1 MRHKYSPAIMQA
13 LGGPSQKDFEYDK
26 KLQDYKEAKS
36 RMVTIKK
43 VIDSF
48 PKKLEGYKQML
59 DTIVGTCDFVF
70 DKNQKGYCQFMHN
83 ITSAHRALSNKL
95 VTLFNQFGQLRNT
108 TNGWIKE
115 INDVSAKCRL
125 REQCKKNYAHYESKL
140 YELNVDRMKEVKK
153 KNKISESDH
162 ERFVRNI
169 AKFQKAGKE
178 LVYTSNQ
185 AYRAIEQFLNIRY
198 DQIVMAMVGFV
209 EAERAFYNEASHI
222 INFFTNIRNN
232 AINLKKTLITTNT
245 KYDAAAYLKGRAL
258 LNMSLQEFFSSNYK
272 VLPPPPGVGPNNNQ
286 NQGQGQG
293 QGPNQG
299 FGMGQNMNPN
309 SQQNKGG
316 IINPFSADNNDLDDI
331 NINNN
336 NFGRIKTA
344 PNNGFNNKS
353 TRDTFALNN
362 PYNSQANPYSGQNN
376 NINNN
381 NYNSNN
387 NFNNNFNNP
396 YDNNNMNSGMK
407 PFGGNNNNQDPYG
420 GNNYLDPFDGNNDQD
435 PYGGN
440 NNQDPYDGNNNQDP
454 YGGNNNQ
461 TPYGGNNNQN
471 NNNMGEGGNLGNN
484 NQNNN
489 NNNNNN
495 NNDNNNNNNG
505 EDDPFD
511 F

>member
-70 DKNQKGYCQFMHN
+70 DKSQKGYCQFMHN
-83 ITSAHRALSNKL
+83 ITSAHRALSTKL
-95 VTLFNQFGQLRNT
+95 VALFNQFGQLRNT
-108 TNGWIKE
+108 TNGWIKQL
-115 INDVSAKCRL
+115 NDVSAKCRL
-125 REQCKKNYAHYESKL
+125 REQCKKNYDHYESKL
-140 YELNVDRMKEVKK
+140 YELNVERMKEVKK

-169 AKFQKAGKE
+169 GKFQKAGKE

-185 AYRAIEQFLNIRY
+185 AFRAIEQFLNFRH

-209 EAERAFYNEASHI
+209 EAERTFYNEASHI
-222 INFFTNIRNN
+222 INFFTNVRNN

-245 KYDAAAYLKGRAL
+245 KYDASAFLKGRVL

-293 QGPNQG
+293 PNQG
-299 FGMGQNMNPN
+299 FGMGQPMNPN
-309 SQQNKGG
+309 SQQNKG
-316 IINPFSADNNDLDDI
+316 IINPFSADSNDLDDV

-336 NFGRIKTA
+336 NLARMNTA
-344 PNNGFNNKS
+344 PNSGFNNKS

-362 PYNSQANPYSGQNN
+362 PYNTQANPYSGQNN
-376 NINNN
+376 NMNNN
-381 NYNSNN
+381 NNNNFNSNN

-396 YDNNNMNSGMK
+396 YDNNNMNSDQNQ
-407 PFGGNNNNQDPYG
+407 FGGNNNQDPYG
-420 GNNYLDPFDGNNDQD
+420 GNNNFDPFGGSNDQD

-440 NNQDPYDGNNNQDP
+440 NNQDPY
-454 YGGNNNQ
+454 GGNNNQ
-461 TPYGGNNNQN
+461 GPYDGGDNQDPYGGNNNQN
-471 NNNMGEGGNLGNN
+471 NNNMGGGGNFGNN

-495 NNDNNNNNNG
+495 NNG

>member
-1 MRHKYSPAIMQA
+1 MRHKYSPAIMQT
-13 LGGPSQKDFEYDK
+13 LGGPSQKDFEYEK
-26 KLQDYKEAKS
+26 KLQEYKEGKS

-70 DKNQKGYCQFMHN
+70 DKSQKGYCQFMHN

-95 VTLFNQFGQLRNT
+95 VALFNQFGQLRNT
-108 TNGWIKE
+108 TNGWIKQ

-125 REQCKKNYAHYESKL
+125 REQCKKNYIHYESKL
-140 YELNVDRMKEVKK
+140 YELNVERMKEVKK

-169 AKFQKAGKE
+169 GKFQKAGKE

-185 AYRAIEQFLNIRY
+185 AFRAIEQFLNSRH

-209 EAERAFYNEASHI
+209 EAERTFYNEASHI

-232 AINLKKTLITTNT
+232 AINLKKTLIVTNT
-245 KYDAAAYLKGRAL
+245 KYDAAVYLKGRVL

-272 VLPPPPGVGPNNNQ
+272 VLPAPPGVPNNNQ
-286 NQGQGQG
+286 NQGPGQGQGQG

-299 FGMGQNMNPN
+299 FGMGQPMNPN
-309 SQQNKGG
+309 PQQNKGG

-331 NINNN
+331 NMNNN
-336 NFGRIKTA
+336 NFERTKTA
-344 PNNGFNNKS
+344 PNIGFMNKS

-362 PYNSQANPYSGQNN
+362 PYNTQANPYSGQNN
-376 NINNN
+376 NISNN
-381 NYNSNN
+381 NYDS
-387 NFNNNFNNP
+387 NNNFNNP
-396 YDNNNMNSGMK
+396 YDNNNMNSGQ
-407 PFGGNNNNQDPYG
+407 NPYG
-420 GNNYLDPFDGNNDQD
+420 GNNNFGPFDSNNDPYGGNNDQD

-440 NNQDPYDGNNNQDP
+440 NNQDPY
-454 YGGNNNQ
+454 GGNNDQ
-461 TPYGGNNNQN
+461 GPYGGNNNQN
-471 NNNMGEGGNLGNN
+471 DNNMEGGGNFGNN

-495 NNDNNNNNNG
+495 NG